1 MHGSIFAT
9 GLERTDNNMDL
20 TTWPQVGMINQKNYY
35 TEYLK
40 RDDQILPLRLIQ
52 EERRSRMINKAK
64 EKDRNFARG
73 PDPDALDPDVD
84 IDDEGA
90 DDGGDTL
97 TGQEAA
103 GSKVIVI
110 HPGSQNLRIGLA
122 SDALPKSV
130 PMVIARKWRKS
141 ESEEGGDERHPKR
154 RKLDNGTSLS
164 PEKMFGED
172 FSNHYGKMCADLKIH
187 MRANKRRVLP
197 NSKDMIVTY
206 NKRAQVET
214 IPMHNDPM
222 QIDWTEM
229 PSNRK
234 DAPGFIC
241 GKDAL
246 RIPEKSNP
254 RYKLFWPLRHG
265 WYNEADYESKR
276 DLFNDV
282 TVIIEEAIK
291 SQLGLDKKREWNQ
304 YGCVFVIPDL
314 YERSYVVQGLE
325 MLLRDLGF
333 GKVSF
338 IQESLAATFGAGFIA
353 SCVVDVGAQK
363 TSICCVEEGMC
374 IENSRMNL
382 KYGGFDVTETF
393 IRMMLHD
400 HFPYQEIDL
409 RRRHDF
415 LLAEELKTKF
425 CTLNEQDVSPQLYD
439 FHLRAAGQDTRK
451 YQFKTYDEVLL
462 APQGYYDPAIFYNSE
477 MLQARRTL
485 IGASRDIYEGGYNEP
500 LSAAQSEVITL
511 IAPPTAATN
520 GEANGEAMN
529 GVAASAMER
538 KPANLL
544 KVNEAERASASAVGT
559 PAPEDDDTPAPLG
572 EDKEAEKESAN
583 APRDDVLPIMSLDQ
597 AILTSINHGA
607 RGDERKTREFL
618 GQIMVIG
625 GGAQVSGF
633 HSFLEERLR
642 SLRPGW
648 AKDILIGIPPRE
660 MDAQGVIWKGG
671 SVFGKLGS
679 SSDSWIGPLE
689 YDRLG
694 ARLLAHKCVWMW

>member
-1 MHGSIFAT
+1 MASP

-40 RDDQILPLRLIQ
+40 RDDQILPLRLIH
-52 EERRSRMINKAK
+52 EERRSRMISKAK
-64 EKDRNFARG
+64 EKDRNLARG
-73 PDPDALDPDVD
+73 ADSEAIEQD
-84 IDDEGA
+84 IDMDDDGV
-90 DDGGDTL
+90 DDGGDAL
-97 TGQEAA
+97 IGQETA
-103 GSKVIVI
+103 GSKVIVV

-130 PMVIARKWRKS
+130 PMVIARKWRNS
-141 ESEEGGDERHPKR
+141 EAEQADGERFPKR
-154 RKLDNGTSLS
+154 RKLEGGTNLP
-164 PEKMFGED
+164 PEKMFGQE
-172 FSNHYGKMCADLKIH
+172 FSSHYNQMCADLKVH

-206 NKRAQVET
+206 NKRAQIET

-222 QIDWTEM
+222 QIDWTEL
-229 PSNRK
+229 PSNPK

-241 GKDAL
+241 GKEAL

-254 RYKLFWPLRHG
+254 RYRLFWPLRHG
-265 WYNEADYESKR
+265 WYNEADYGSKR

-282 TVIIEEAIK
+282 AVIIEEAIK
-291 SQLGLDKKREWNQ
+291 SQLGLSSKREWNQ

-314 YERSYVVQGLE
+314 YERPYVVQALE
-325 MLLRDLGF
+325 MLLHDLGF

-363 TSICCVEEGMC
+363 TSICCVEEGLC

-393 IRMMLHD
+393 VRMMLHD
-400 HFPYQEIDL
+400 HFPYQEINL
-409 RRRHDF
+409 KRRHDF
-415 LLAEELKTKF
+415 LLAEELKHKF
-425 CTLNEQDVSPQLYD
+425 CTMNEQDVSPQLYD

-462 APQGYYDPAIFYNSE
+462 APQGYFEPAIFDNSE
-477 MLQARRTL
+477 KLQSRRKL

-500 LSAAQSEVITL
+500 VSAAQADLLAL
-511 IAPPTAATN
+511 IAPLPTT
-520 GEANGEAMN
+520 ANGESVGEGLN
-529 GVAASAMER
+529 GASTPGMEK
-538 KPANLL
+538 KPASLL
-544 KVNEAERASASAVGT
+544 KVSEPDRALASAVGT
-559 PAPEDDDTPAPLG
+559 PAPEDDDTPAPQG
-572 EDKEAEKESAN
+572 DDKEAEKENAN
-583 APRDDVLPIMSLDQ
+583 APRDDVLPIMPLDQ

-607 RGDERKTREFL
+607 RGDERKMREFL

-625 GGAQVSGF
+625 GGAQVPGF
-633 HSFLEERLR
+633 HSFLEQRLKE
-642 SLRPGW
+642 LRPGW

-694 ARLLAHKCVWMW
+694 ARVLAHKCILMW